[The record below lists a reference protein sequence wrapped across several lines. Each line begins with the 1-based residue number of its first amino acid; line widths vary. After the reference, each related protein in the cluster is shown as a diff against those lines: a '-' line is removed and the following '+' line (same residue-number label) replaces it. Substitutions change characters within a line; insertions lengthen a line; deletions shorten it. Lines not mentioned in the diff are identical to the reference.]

1 MPAAA
6 PPRLSICAETRHASR
21 PEFHPTDLTPT
32 AQTKGGECRRVSR
45 HSDNGAS
52 PTFLPSHPTALPPG
66 RHRRAGASLVTAT
79 TARLQA
85 ARHASSDPGT
95 PRSAV
100 SHSICAGGI
109 EGGRDSPVR
118 ETTSPLHLT
127 KRSCSKGPRH
137 YVAPARI
144 ITPALRSWANDFIV
158 FERLHRLRTCSPSSH
173 VPAADIGPGTQRWRF
188 NATPAL
194 QQPASRIIST
204 AKSKNE
210 ADPQDP
216 TIRQLT
222 LS

>member
-1 MPAAA
+1 MPG
-6 PPRLSICAETRHASR
+6 PSSLRLSMTAMPISPSPPCWRASTTSARLRAGTNLDASAALRGREIHGLHAASCSAASCSR
-21 PEFHPTDLTPT
+21 D
-32 AQTKGGECRRVSR
+32 Q
-45 HSDNGAS
+45 NAS
-52 PTFLPSHPTALPPG
+52 PTPLG
-66 RHRRAGASLVTAT
+66 RRQRHR
-79 TARLQA
+79 
-85 ARHASSDPGT
+85 PGFSCHNGPCT

>member
-32 AQTKGGECRRVSR
+32 AQTKGE
-45 HSDNGAS
+45 N
-52 PTFLPSHPTALPPG
+52 
-66 RHRRAGASLVTAT
+66 AGASLVTAT

>member
-21 PEFHPTDLTPT
+21 PEFHPTDLTPP
-32 AQTKGGECRRVSR
+32 AQTKGE
-45 HSDNGAS
+45 N
-52 PTFLPSHPTALPPG
+52 
-66 RHRRAGASLVTAT
+66 AGASLVTAT